1 MPDPRDTSDHRA
13 LRRTDRGVAVDV
25 LVVPNARSAEVVGIH
40 GSRVKVRVTAPPE
53 RLRANAAVIELLCT
67 VVGVRRAEVIAGRTT
82 RFKTVELIGADLD
95 TVSRAL
101 SGP

>member
-1 MPDPRDTSDHRA
+1 
-13 LRRTDRGVAVDV
+13 
-25 LVVPNARSAEVVGIH
+25 
-40 GSRVKVRVTAPPE
+40 VTAPPE